1 MEVEKIFGERI
12 RKLRTQNKLTQKQ
25 LGEVV
30 GLTHKSISTIESGIC
45 ATTLEKLVALA
56 KFFNVSTDYLLG
68 VKDEP

>member
-25 LGEVV
+25 LGEVI

-45 ATTLEKLVALA
+45 AKTNEKLVALA

-68 VKDEP
+68 LKDEP